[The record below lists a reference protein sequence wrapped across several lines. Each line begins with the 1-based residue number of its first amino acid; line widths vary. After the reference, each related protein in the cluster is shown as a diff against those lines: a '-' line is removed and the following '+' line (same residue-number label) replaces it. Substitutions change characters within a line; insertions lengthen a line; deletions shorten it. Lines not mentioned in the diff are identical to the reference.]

1 MNGLTSVV
9 YTAAL
14 TSFWTYNNM
23 YITPEEVDGKI
34 GFGCEITD
42 VNCPSQ
48 VVANGD

>member
-23 YITPEEVDGKI
+23 YITPEEADGTI
-34 GFGCEITD
+34 GFDCDITD
-42 VNCPSQ
+42 MILPSS
-48 VVANGD
+48 GHC